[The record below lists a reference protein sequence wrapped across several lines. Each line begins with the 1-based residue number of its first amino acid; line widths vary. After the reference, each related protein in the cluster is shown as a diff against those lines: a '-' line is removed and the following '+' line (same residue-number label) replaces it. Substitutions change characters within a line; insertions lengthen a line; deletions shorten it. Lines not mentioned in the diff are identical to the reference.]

1 MGVIITVTMLDKTS
15 NDETLG
21 NPENE
26 KRDYVRLFEER
37 IERLAPLPEYRTVEI
52 AEKFGLD
59 KIGLY
64 PVKFVAS
71 VLYAPPRRRS

>member
-1 MGVIITVTMLDKTS
+1 MLGGPPKAEGAEYH
-15 NDETLG
+15 ETERPNYSG
-21 NPENE
+21 
-26 KRDYVRLFEER
+26 LFEER
-37 IERLAPLPEYRTVEI
+37 IERLAPLPEHRTMEI

-71 VLYAPPRRRS
+71 VLYAPPPKRGS